1 MFLFYLF
8 LFFIEVLLIYNI
20 VLFSGY
26 SIVVHV
32 GWFFFFRLYSIV
44 GYKILGKITQ
54 KTKNKILGMIP
65 YQSGQSLS
73 RVQFFETSWTAAHQ
87 ASLSITSSKSLLKL
101 MSIES
106 IESYIMIPYTIQ

>member
-1 MFLFYLF
+1 
-8 LFFIEVLLIYNI
+8 
-20 VLFSGY
+20 
-26 SIVVHV
+26 
-32 GWFFFFRLYSIV
+32 
-44 GYKILGKITQ
+44 
-54 KTKNKILGMIP
+54 MIP